1 MKHIAVID
9 IGKTNAKVAIVDLS
23 TLSETAIRKTPNSIL
38 NTGLYPH
45 TDVET
50 LWNFILESLKAL
62 NQSHLIDA
70 IIVTTHGATAALLNK
85 QGELALPVL
94 DYEFSGPNELSES
107 YNSVRP
113 DFSETGSPRLPIGL
127 NLGAQIF
134 WQQQKFS
141 DAFAKATQLLMYP
154 QYWSYRLSGVAA
166 AEVTSLGCHTDLWLP
181 RSGCYSPLVDSC
193 GLSLLMPPLRQ
204 ASDVLGPLRPE
215 LVNLTGL
222 RGDTLVYCGLH
233 DSNASLVPHLI
244 QRTVPCAVV
253 STGTW
258 VIAMA
263 VGGKL
268 PVLDSSRDT
277 LLNVNAFG
285 DCVPSARFMGGREY
299 QIIMEGVH
307 AKPTHGDVL
316 DVLKSGTMLLPS
328 VASGCG
334 PFPTQTF
341 KWIDAEQ
348 LTPEKRQIEV
358 SFYLALM
365 TATCLDLIGA
375 EGDIIVEGPFST
387 NQLLLDMLAAATGRP
402 VFVGSTTA
410 TGTTIGAASLIA
422 QKAADHPRKH
432 PDHNSWHEQLA
443 AYAEAWRIYTR
454 DERPNLSSKA

>member
-1 MKHIAVID
+1 MKHVAVID

-23 TLSETAIRKTPNSIL
+23 TLCEVAIRKTPNAVL

-45 TDVET
+45 ADVET

-70 IIVTTHGATAALLNK
+70 IIVTTHGATAALLNE

-94 DYEFSGPNELSES
+94 DYEYSGPTELSES
-107 YNSVRP
+107 YDTVRP

-134 WQQQKFS
+134 WQQQKFPE
-141 DAFAKATQLLMYP
+141 AFAKATQLLMYP
-154 QYWSYRLSGVAA
+154 QYWSYRLSGVSA

-181 RSGCYSPLVDSC
+181 RSGCYSSLVDNC
-193 GLSLLMPPLRQ
+193 GLTRLMPPPHQ
-204 ASDVLGPLRPE
+204 ASDVLGPIRPE

-244 QRTVPCAVV
+244 QRTVPCSVV

-268 PVLDSSRDT
+268 PVLDASRDT

-299 QIIMEGVH
+299 QIIMDGLNASPLESDILG
-307 AKPTHGDVL
+307 
-316 DVLKSGTMLLPS
+316 VLKSGTMLLPS
-328 VASGCG
+328 VVSGCG

-341 KWIDAEQ
+341 AWMGAEH
-348 LTPEKRQIEV
+348 LKPERRQIAV

-365 TATCLDLIGA
+365 TATCLDLIGS

-387 NQLLLDMLAAATGRP
+387 NQMLLDMLAAATHRS
-402 VFVGSTTA
+402 VYVGSSTA

-422 QKAADHPRKH
+422 QKAAEHPRKH
-432 PDHNSWHEQLA
+432 PHNTSWHEQFA
-443 AYAEAWRIYTR
+443 AYAKAWRIYSR